1 MSDNLN
7 IKLLKQHA
15 AILETAL
22 QTVNNVSKSITEEA
36 AALDAELAPIQDA
49 TDALVACERAQERAR
64 FAEAKLNKAVAD
76 LHFVMAGGDACKV
89 CTVKCAFGEGNCKPV
104 WRGEAGADCDFERTV
119 PALLPQPGDRD
130 GQKTPP

>member
-36 AALDAELAPIQDA
+36 AALDAELAPVQDA
-49 TDALVACERAQERAR
+49 TDVLAACERAHEV
-64 FAEAKLNKAVAD
+64 KLSKAVAD
-76 LHFVMAGGDACKV
+76 LRFVMAGGDPCRV
-89 CTVKCAFGEGNCKPV
+89 CAVKCTFGEGNCKPV
-104 WRGEAGADCDFERTV
+104 WRGEAGAD
-119 PALLPQPGDRD
+119 L
-130 GQKTPP
+130 

>member
-36 AALDAELAPIQDA
+36 AALDAELAPVQDA

-76 LHFVMAGGDACKV
+76 LRFVMAGGDACKV
-89 CTVKCAFGEGNCKPV
+89 CAVKCAFGEGNCKPV
-104 WRGEAGADCDFERTV
+104 WRGEDGAD
-119 PALLPQPGDRD
+119 L
-130 GQKTPP
+130 

>member
-36 AALDAELAPIQDA
+36 AALDAELAPVQDA

-64 FAEAKLNKAVAD
+64 FAEALNSKLRQAVAD

-89 CTVKCAFGEGNCKPV
+89 CAVKCAFGEGNCKPV
-104 WRGEAGADCDFERTV
+104 WRGEDGAD
-119 PALLPQPGDRD
+119 L
-130 GQKTPP
+130 

>member
-36 AALDAELAPIQDA
+36 AALDAEALDAELAPVQDA
-49 TDALVACERAQERAR
+49 TDVLAACERAQERAR
-64 FAEAKLNKAVAD
+64 FAEAKLSNAVAD
-76 LHFVMAGGDACKV
+76 LRFVMAGGDPCRV
-89 CTVKCAFGEGNCKPV
+89 CAVKCTFGEGNCKPV
-104 WRGEAGADCDFERTV
+104 WRGEAGAD
-119 PALLPQPGDRD
+119 L
-130 GQKTPP
+130 

>member
-36 AALDAELAPIQDA
+36 AALDAELAPS
-49 TDALVACERAQERAR
+49 RMPRMRWWPAR
-64 FAEAKLNKAVAD
+64 
-76 LHFVMAGGDACKV
+76 G
-89 CTVKCAFGEGNCKPV
+89 P
-104 WRGEAGADCDFERTV
+104 RSV
-119 PALLPQPGDRD
+119 PALLRRN
-130 GQKTPP
+130 

>member
-22 QTVNNVSKSITEEA
+22 KTVNNVSKSITEEA
-36 AALDAELAPIQDA
+36 EALEAELAPVQDA
-49 TDALVACERAQERAR
+49 TEALAACARAQERAR

-76 LHFVMAGGDACKV
+76 LRFVMAGGDPCKV
-89 CTVKCAFGEGNCKPV
+89 CTVKCTFGEGNCKPV
-104 WRGEAGADCDFERTV
+104 WRGEDGAD
-119 PALLPQPGDRD
+119 L
-130 GQKTPP
+130 

>member
-36 AALDAELAPIQDA
+36 AALDAELGAGPG
-49 TDALVACERAQERAR
+49 C
-64 FAEAKLNKAVAD
+64 
-76 LHFVMAGGDACKV
+76 HGCAGGLREGPRACPL
-89 CTVKCAFGEGNCKPV
+89 C
-104 WRGEAGADCDFERTV
+104 
-119 PALLPQPGDRD
+119 
-130 GQKTPP
+130 

>member
-15 AILETAL
+15 AILETVL

-36 AALDAELAPIQDA
+36 ATLDAELAPVQDA
-49 TDALVACERAQERAR
+49 TEALVRAR

-76 LHFVMAGGDACKV
+76 LRFVMAGGDPCRV
-89 CTVKCAFGEGNCKPV
+89 CAVKCTFGEGNCKPV
-104 WRGEAGADCDFERTV
+104 WRGEAGAD
-119 PALLPQPGDRD
+119 L
-130 GQKTPP
+130 

>member
-36 AALDAELAPIQDA
+36 AALDAELAPVQDA
-49 TDALVACERAQERAR
+49 TDALMACERAQERAR
-64 FAEAKLNKAVAD
+64 FVEAKLNKAVAD
-76 LHFVMAGGDACKV
+76 LRFVMAGGDPCRV
-89 CTVKCAFGEGNCKPV
+89 CAVKCTFGEGNCKPV
-104 WRGEAGADCDFERTV
+104 WRGEAGAD
-119 PALLPQPGDRD
+119 L
-130 GQKTPP
+130 

>member
-36 AALDAELAPIQDA
+36 AAL
-49 TDALVACERAQERAR
+49 R
-64 FAEAKLNKAVAD
+64 
-76 LHFVMAGGDACKV
+76 FVMAGGDPCRV
-89 CTVKCAFGEGNCKPV
+89 CAVKCTFGEGNCKPV
-104 WRGEAGADCDFERTV
+104 WRGEAGAD
-119 PALLPQPGDRD
+119 L
-130 GQKTPP
+130 

>member
-36 AALDAELAPIQDA
+36 AALDAELARPG
-49 TDALVACERAQERAR
+49 C
-64 FAEAKLNKAVAD
+64 
-76 LHFVMAGGDACKV
+76 HGCAGG
-89 CTVKCAFGEGNCKPV
+89 
-104 WRGEAGADCDFERTV
+104 
-119 PALLPQPGDRD
+119 L
-130 GQKTPP
+130 

>member
-36 AALDAELAPIQDA
+36 AALEAELAPVQDA
-49 TDALVACERAQERAR
+49 HGC
-64 FAEAKLNKAVAD
+64 
-76 LHFVMAGGDACKV
+76 AGGLREGPGACPL
-89 CTVKCAFGEGNCKPV
+89 C
-104 WRGEAGADCDFERTV
+104 
-119 PALLPQPGDRD
+119 
-130 GQKTPP
+130 

>member
-36 AALDAELAPIQDA
+36 AALDAELAPVQDA
-49 TDALVACERAQERAR
+49 TDALAACERAQERAR
-64 FAEAKLNKAVAD
+64 FAEAKLSKAVAD
-76 LHFVMAGGDACKV
+76 LRFVMAGGDPLPGV
-89 CTVKCAFGEGNCKPV
+89 CRQVHL
-104 WRGEAGADCDFERTV
+104 W
-119 PALLPQPGDRD
+119 
-130 GQKTPP
+130 

>member
-36 AALDAELAPIQDA
+36 AALDAELAPVQDA

-64 FAEAKLNKAVAD
+64 F
-76 LHFVMAGGDACKV
+76 VMAGGDPCRV
-89 CTVKCAFGEGNCKPV
+89 CAVKCTFGEGNCKPV
-104 WRGEAGADCDFERTV
+104 WRGEAGAD
-119 PALLPQPGDRD
+119 L
-130 GQKTPP
+130 

>member
-36 AALDAELAPIQDA
+36 AAWMRSLPRQDA
-49 TDALVACERAQERAR
+49 TDALVACERAGRR
-64 FAEAKLNKAVAD
+64 FAEAKLSKAVAD
-76 LHFVMAGGDACKV
+76 LRLSWPVVTLPGV
-89 CTVKCAFGEGNCKPV
+89 CCQVHLWRATANPV
-104 WRGEAGADCDFERTV
+104 AWRGWC
-119 PALLPQPGDRD
+119 
-130 GQKTPP
+130 

>member
-36 AALDAELAPIQDA
+36 AALDAEL
-49 TDALVACERAQERAR
+49 C
-64 FAEAKLNKAVAD
+64 
-76 LHFVMAGGDACKV
+76 FVMAGGDPCRV
-89 CTVKCAFGEGNCKPV
+89 CAVKCTFGEGNCKPV
-104 WRGEAGADCDFERTV
+104 WRGEAGAD
-119 PALLPQPGDRD
+119 L
-130 GQKTPP
+130 

>member
-22 QTVNNVSKSITEEA
+22 QTVN
-36 AALDAELAPIQDA
+36 AELAPVQDA

-64 FAEAKLNKAVAD
+64 FAEAKLSKAVAD
-76 LHFVMAGGDACKV
+76 LRFVMAGGDPCRV
-89 CTVKCAFGEGNCKPV
+89 CAVKCTFGEGNCKPV
-104 WRGEAGADCDFERTV
+104 WRGEAGAD
-119 PALLPQPGDRD
+119 L
-130 GQKTPP
+130 

>member
-36 AALDAELAPIQDA
+36 AALDAELAPVQDA
-49 TDALVACERAQERAR
+49 TDVLAACERAQERAR
-64 FAEAKLNKAVAD
+64 FAEAKLR
-76 LHFVMAGGDACKV
+76 FVMAGGDPCRV
-89 CTVKCAFGEGNCKPV
+89 CAVKCTFGEGNCKPV
-104 WRGEAGADCDFERTV
+104 WRGEAGAD
-119 PALLPQPGDRD
+119 L
-130 GQKTPP
+130 

>member
-36 AALDAELAPIQDA
+36 AALDAELAPVQDA

-64 FAEAKLNKAVAD
+64 FAEAKLSKAVAKLSKAVAD
-76 LHFVMAGGDACKV
+76 LRFVMAGGDPCRV
-89 CTVKCAFGEGNCKPV
+89 CAVKCTFGEGNCKPV
-104 WRGEAGADCDFERTV
+104 WRGEAGAD
-119 PALLPQPGDRD
+119 L
-130 GQKTPP
+130 

>member
-22 QTVNNVSKSITEEA
+22 QTVNNVSKSSRRRQ
-36 AALDAELAPIQDA
+36 ALDAELAPVQDA

-64 FAEAKLNKAVAD
+64 FAEAKLSKAVAD
-76 LHFVMAGGDACKV
+76 LRFVMAGGDPCRV
-89 CTVKCAFGEGNCKPV
+89 CAVKCTFGEGNCKPV
-104 WRGEAGADCDFERTV
+104 WRGEAGAD
-119 PALLPQPGDRD
+119 L
-130 GQKTPP
+130 

>member
-36 AALDAELAPIQDA
+36 AALDAELAPVQDA
-49 TDALVACERAQERAR
+49 TDVQQ
-64 FAEAKLNKAVAD
+64 V
-76 LHFVMAGGDACKV
+76 HQGHGAG
-89 CTVKCAFGEGNCKPV
+89 N
-104 WRGEAGADCDFERTV
+104 R
-119 PALLPQPGDRD
+119 
-130 GQKTPP
+130 